1 MAANKFTSSV
11 PDPQL
16 TLDSHQQVLIALKSN
31 VEILTLQR
39 SPSSAA
45 AVTWNDLVNLG
56 LIKASQVP
64 TI

>member
-16 TLDSHQQVLIALKSN
+16 TLDSHQEVLKALKSN
-31 VEILTLQR
+31 VEVLTQQR
-39 SPSSAA
+39 NPKSAA
-45 AVTWNDLVNLG
+45 AVTWNDLVALG

-64 TI
+64 T